1 MTSYRVLGEF
11 DAESEADGAGA
22 EALAVGPLAGDA
34 GGVPVEVGPVV
45 VGRPRVLPHGERDF
59 LGRHRRRRH
68 VGRRQRRRRRV
79 HSRFWI
85 SATLR
90 FDHGVDVLD
99 VIKAKS
105 VTIYRPFFLVTQ
117 DISPYK
123 PRFVQ

>member
-1 MTSYRVLGEF
+1 MYVMASYRVLSEF

-22 EALAVGPLAGDA
+22 EALAVGPLSGDS

-45 VGRPRVLPHGERDF
+45 VGRPRVLPHLERDV
-59 LGRHRRRRH
+59 LGRHRRRRL

-90 FDHGVDVLD
+90 FNHGVDCRCVRRD
-99 VIKAKS
+99 
-105 VTIYRPFFLVTQ
+105 
-117 DISPYK
+117 
-123 PRFVQ
+123 

>member
-1 MTSYRVLGEF
+1 MTSYRLFGEF

-22 EALAVGPLAGDA
+22 ESLAVGPLAGDA

-45 VGRPRVLPHGERDF
+45 VGRPRVLSHGERDF
-59 LGRHRRRRH
+59 LGHHRRRRRH

-79 HSRFWI
+79 HPRLWI

-99 VIKAKS
+99 VIKAKCNM
-105 VTIYRPFFLVTQ
+105 
-117 DISPYK
+117 
-123 PRFVQ
+123 